1 MLKTQTRLLSLIAC
15 VALAALTR
23 ADVPKGF
30 DTPRDGH
37 HGKVETI
44 TYPSKT
50 LGFDRPALVYT
61 PPGYTTDKKYPVLYL
76 LHGSGDDETGWKIKG
91 AACDILDNLY
101 NDPQSKIAPMIVVMP
116 YGYAKKPGDPMP
128 KDPQERGKLSRAFDQ
143 DFLKDLIP
151 FIDAKYP
158 TLADRN
164 HRAIAGLSMGG
175 SQSLRIGL
183 QNLGLFATIGCF
195 SSYLRDPMPEP
206 IARVLDD
213 ANTLNG
219 KLNLFYISTGDK
231 DKSFAGINGFHE
243 LLEKKQIKHQW
254 SIKSG
259 IHEWKVWRESLYEF
273 APLLFH

>member
-1 MLKTQTRLLSLIAC
+1 MPRIQAHLVSLIAC
-15 VALAALTR
+15 LAFAASAH
-23 ADVPKGF
+23 ADVPAAF
-30 DTPRDGH
+30 DKPREGLHGH
-37 HGKVETI
+37 VDTI

-91 AACDILDNLY
+91 AAATILDNLY
-101 NDPQSKIAPMIVVMP
+101 SDPQSKIVPMIVVMP
-116 YGYAKKPGDPMP
+116 YGYAKKPTDPMP
-128 KDPQERGKLSRAFDQ
+128 KDMQERGKLSRAFDQ

-151 FIDAKYP
+151 FIDSKYP

-183 QNLGLFATIGCF
+183 ANLDLFGTIGCF
-195 SSYLRDPMPEP
+195 SSYLREPLPENLKP
-206 IARVLDD
+206 VLD
-213 ANTLNG
+213 APATRNTRLTH
-219 KLNLFYISTGDK
+219 FYLSTGDK
-231 DKSFAGINGFHE
+231 DKSFEGIKGFHD
-243 LLEKKQIKHQW
+243 LLEKKSIKHQW
-254 SIKSG
+254 SVKSG
-259 IHEWKVWRESLYEF
+259 THEWKVWRESLYEL